1 MELETFFFFVV
12 CGWGKMMLSTT
23 TWFGVREEKGED
35 DRVRGNKNNVERVQV
50 SHMIWI
56 GHSKSKNSSQNYMN
70 FF

>member
-1 MELETFFFFVV
+1 
-12 CGWGKMMLSTT
+12 MLSTT